1 MNEFNLKAIMDLYGL
16 TAKDLAAALF
26 PGNKY
31 PSIALTRVINGEAQL
46 SADQVAKLSAMTGV
60 PIENLYSGEKWTG
73 SRSKEGILTFENE
86 DYKAELD
93 QQSWITKIYHKD
105 SLFFDEVIHNGS
117 IPLSEFLNQLEIL
130 ILNHKENVK
139 NSN

>member
-1 MNEFNLKAIMDLYGL
+1 VLVFVVCSEAVSF
-16 TAKDLAAALF
+16 LA
-26 PGNKY
+26 
-31 PSIALTRVINGEAQL
+31 VL
-46 SADQVAKLSAMTGV
+46 SFW
-60 PIENLYSGEKWTG
+60 IW
-73 SRSKEGILTFENE
+73 TFENE

-105 SLFFDEVIHNGS
+105 SLFFDAVIHNGS
-117 IPLSEFLNQLEIL
+117 IPLSEFLNQLENL

>member
-1 MNEFNLKAIMDLYGL
+1 MNEFNLKAIMGTYDISSK
-16 TAKDLAAALF
+16 TLAAELF

-31 PSIALTRVINGEAQL
+31 PSIALTRVINGETQL
-46 SADQVAKLSAMTGV
+46 NADQVAKLSAMTGV
-60 PIENLYSGEKWTG
+60 PIENLYSGEKWKAG
-73 SRSKEGILTFENE
+73 RSKEGILTFENE

-117 IPLSEFLNQLEIL
+117 IPLSEFLNQLDNL